1 MAAGTFDAVLTFVQ
15 ELTEA
20 VRASKD
26 SMLVAAIPESDI
38 EIGGEGGQKAM
49 EILEHTFGRMEA
61 IWKPVGGAEEG
72 FEIVRRRLFCPYMMK
87 PAKWMFVELLVKCT
101 GRVEPIFP
109 LSVRRWLT

>member
-1 MAAGTFDAVLTFVQ
+1 MILIDELVAYARKLYGAKAPMAAGTFDAVLTFVQ

-87 PAKWMFVELLVKCT
+87 PANGC
-101 GRVEPIFP
+101 
-109 LSVRRWLT
+109 LSSF